1 MQIILR
7 PYVLRIYNFPKLCY
21 SPINIKKKHDF
32 LEFENTPGDFSKT
45 KFRFFCEMKL
55 QRVGDYLLGEKL
67 GEGSFAKVRVG
78 LHVISREKVS
88 KIFCPSKIGQKS
100 DFCYRIGFE
109 IHVGHFFDKYWYFDI
124 KMVILIKT

>member
-1 MQIILR
+1 M
-7 PYVLRIYNFPKLCY
+7 RI
-21 SPINIKKKHDF
+21 
-32 LEFENTPGDFSKT
+32 PGDFSKT
-45 KFRFFCEMKL
+45 KFRIFCEMKL

-100 DFCYRIGFE
+100 DFCYRIGSE
-109 IHVGHFFDKYWYFDI
+109 IGHFFDH
-124 KMVILIKT
+124 ILLF